1 MKVFAAHNPDAEIRR
16 QSSSG
21 GVFSMLAEKV
31 IDAGGVVYG
40 AAFNERWEVEH
51 RRVDTVEGLQALR
64 GSKYVFSKV
73 GTAYA
78 DAIADLASGRKV
90 LFSGTP
96 CQVAAM
102 AKRAGKD
109 ENLLLIEVVCHG
121 APEPGYWTRYLDE
134 LCLIYR
140 KSHTD
145 ISSIN
150 FRDKRTGWKSY
161 SFTVKFNDGSLF
173 TNQHDDNLYMRAFLQ
188 DFTLRD
194 ACFKCPFKY
203 PDGSKAD
210 ITLGDLWGI
219 SYIAPQ
225 LDNDLGASLV
235 IIRSHLGE
243 SFFSTFQESDKAIAF
258 NEVVMY
264 NPAIIQS
271 AIKPGCY
278 SDFKHQART
287 SHSII
292 KVFRKYAAVPLTL
305 KIKQTIYRLLHK

>member
-1 MKVFAAHNPDAEIRR
+1 
-16 QSSSG
+16 
-21 GVFSMLAEKV
+21 MLAEKV

-121 APEPGYWTRYLDE
+121 APEPIYWEKYLNEFLKKNKKTRRE
-134 LCLIYR
+134 
-140 KSHTD
+140 

-150 FRDKRTGWKSY
+150 FRDKRNGWKNY
-161 SFTVKFNDGSLF
+161 NFTIKF
-173 TNQHDDNLYMRAFLQ
+173 DDKSEWTESHGQNVYMRGFLKNL
-188 DFTLRD
+188 TLRES
-194 ACFKCPFKY
+194 CFKCPFKY
-203 PDGSKAD
+203 PNGSKAD
-210 ITLGDLWGI
+210 ISLGDFWGI
-219 SYIAPQ
+219 EKVDIVSDSDIF
-225 LDNDLGASLV
+225 DGMSLV
-235 IIRSHLGE
+235 ISRLLNEEKIVSGICQKHYDPKEVYLLNPTLVHTAQRPANFELFKHKATQANDLSRLIERYSRDSLSIRM
-243 SFFSTFQESDKAIAF
+243 KVAIAKIL
-258 NEVVMY
+258 NGV
-264 NPAIIQS
+264 
-271 AIKPGCY
+271 
-278 SDFKHQART
+278 
-287 SHSII
+287 
-292 KVFRKYAAVPLTL
+292 
-305 KIKQTIYRLLHK
+305 KIKG